1 MAAHPQLDHL
11 VETLQ
16 EGRSLDDLRSDFAA
30 FLGNLGFSVFAY
42 AGLRF
47 PSRIVEKRPV
57 LSNYPGTWVSRYETA
72 HYEGIDPVL
81 PSAARSLVPILWD
94 DLLKRNDID
103 KLQREIFE
111 EAKAVG
117 LYHGITIPVH
127 GQMGDFALVSVASD
141 LNDAEFKKVV
151 SAHLHEIH
159 IASLYYHDA
168 VRSNFTQPAH
178 QDDNI
183 RLTNRERECLLWTAR
198 GKTAWETS
206 EILAISENT
215 VNFYI
220 KNAMKKLGVF
230 NKNHAVVRAIML
242 YLIFP

>member
-1 MAAHPQLDHL
+1 MAGHPGLDHL
-11 VETLQ
+11 VETLR
-16 EGRSLDDLRSDFAA
+16 EARSLDELRSDFAA
-30 FLGNLGFSVFAY
+30 FLGDFGFSVFTY

-57 LSNYPGTWVSRYETA
+57 LSNYPENWVSHYETA
-72 HYEGIDPVL
+72 HYEGIDPIL
-81 PSAARSLVPILWD
+81 PAAARNLVPILWN

-103 KLQREIFE
+103 KLQRKIFE
-111 EAKAVG
+111 EAKAIG
-117 LYHGITIPVH
+117 LCHGITIPVH
-127 GQMGDFALVSVASD
+127 GQMGDFAFVSVASD
-141 LNDAEFKKVV
+141 LKDAEFRKVV
-151 SAHLHEIH
+151 STYLHDIH

-168 VRSNFTQPAH
+168 IRSTLTQPAH
-178 QDDNI
+178 QDDNV
-183 RLTNRERECLLWTAR
+183 RLANRERECLLWTAR

-206 EILAISENT
+206 EIMAISANT
-215 VNFYI
+215 VNFYL